1 MTRRSTLFGL
11 ALALT
16 AVLAASAVAATVSS
30 QGVAAAGLKAVFSYV
45 GQTPNVHG
53 GHLKITQGSHVLYS
67 RPVTAKLCG
76 HRCGPAAVGHNA
88 KSIGIAALQP
98 LRPANVILELFS
110 GGANCCFIDQVFS
123 YDPSHKTFVKTEH
136 YFGNAGALIKP
147 IGPHHRFEFRSA
159 NPAFQFVFTD
169 GADSG
174 EPLQIWQF
182 ADRAFADV
190 TRSYPGLIR
199 KDAARWFKFFKRDL
213 SNGVGLIA
221 AWAADEELL
230 GQDAFVQSV
239 LATQANQGHLRAG
252 NGGGNVSGHAFI
264 AKLNRFLVK
273 QGYKP

>member
-11 ALALT
+11 ALALV
-16 AVLAASAVAATVSS
+16 AVLAESAVAATVSS
-30 QGVAAAGLKAVFSYV
+30 QGVAAAGLEAVFSYV
-45 GQTPNVHG
+45 GKPPSVHG
-53 GHLKITQGSHVLYS
+53 AHLRITNGSRVLYS
-67 RPVTAKLCG
+67 QPVTAK
-76 HRCGPAAVGHNA
+76 RCGKGCSPVNSR
-88 KSIGIAALQP
+88 SIGIAALQP

-123 YDPSHKTFVKTEH
+123 YDPSRKTFVKTEH
-136 YFGNAGALIKP
+136 DFADAGALIKL
-147 IGPHHRFEFRSA
+147 IGPHHRPEFRSA
-159 NPAFQFVFTD
+159 ATAFNYTFTD
-169 GADSG
+169 HANSG
-174 EPLQIWQF
+174 EPIQIWQF

-199 KDAARWFKFFKRDL
+199 QDAARWFKLFQLDL

-230 GQDAFVQSV
+230 GHDAHVQSV

-252 NGGGNVSGHAFI
+252 NSGNASGQAFI
-264 AKLNRFLVK
+264 AKLNGFLVK

>member
-1 MTRRSTLFGL
+1 
-11 ALALT
+11 
-16 AVLAASAVAATVSS
+16 
-30 QGVAAAGLKAVFSYV
+30 
-45 GQTPNVHG
+45 
-53 GHLKITQGSHVLYS
+53 
-67 RPVTAKLCG
+67 VTAKLCG
-76 HRCGPAAVGHNA
+76 KQCGPAAVGRNA

-98 LRPANVILELFS
+98 HRPANVILELFS

-123 YDPSHKTFVKTEH
+123 YDPARKTFVKTEH

-147 IGPHHRFEFRSA
+147 IGPHHRLEFRSA
-159 NPAFQFVFTD
+159 NPDFQYVFTD

-174 EPLQIWQF
+174 EPIQIWQF

-199 KDAARWFKFFKRDL
+199 TDAARWFKFFKHNL

-230 GQDAFVQSV
+230 GHDALVQSV
-239 LATQANQGHLRAG
+239 LATQASQGHLRAG
-252 NGGGNVSGHAFI
+252 SGGGNATGRAFI
-264 AKLNRFLVK
+264 AKLNRFLVN

>member
-11 ALALT
+11 ALALV
-16 AVLAASAVAATVSS
+16 AVLAVSAGAATVSS
-30 QGVAAAGLKAVFSYV
+30 QRVAAAGLEAVFSYV
-45 GQTPNVHG
+45 GQAPNVHSA
-53 GHLKITQGSHVLYS
+53 HLQISKGSHVVYS

-76 HRCGPAAVGHNA
+76 KRCGPVNSR
-88 KSIGIAALQP
+88 SIGIAALQP
-98 LRPANVILELFS
+98 HRPANVILELFS

-123 YDPSHKTFVKTEH
+123 YDPSRKTFVKTEH

-147 IGPHHRFEFRSA
+147 IGPRHRLEFRSA
-159 NPAFQFVFTD
+159 NPDFQFAFTD

-174 EPLQIWQF
+174 EPIQIWQF

-190 TRSYPGLIR
+190 TRSYPGLLG
-199 KDAARWFKFFKRDL
+199 KDAARWFKLFKHNL

-230 GQDAFVQSV
+230 GRDGLVQSV
-239 LATQANQGHLRAG
+239 LATRANQGHLRAG
-252 NGGGNVSGHAFI
+252 GGGNATGQAFI
-264 AKLNRFLVK
+264 ANLNAFLVK

>member
-11 ALALT
+11 ALALM
-16 AVLAASAVAATVSS
+16 AVLAASAVATTVSS
-30 QGVAAAGLKAVFSYV
+30 QGVAVGGFSAVFSYV
-45 GQTPNVHG
+45 GQPPNVHG
-53 GHLKITQGSHVLYS
+53 AHLRITRGGHVVYS

-76 HRCGPAAVGHNA
+76 KGCGPVNSR
-88 KSIGIAALQP
+88 SIGIAALAP
-98 LRPANVILELFS
+98 HRPADVILELFS

-123 YDPSHKTFVKTEH
+123 YDPSRKTFVKTEH
-136 YFGNAGALIKP
+136 DFGNAGALIKP
-147 IGPHHRFEFRSA
+147 IGPHRRLEFRSA
-159 NPAFQFVFTD
+159 NPAFQYVFTD

-199 KDAARWFKFFKRDL
+199 KDAARWFKFFQRDL

-230 GQDAFVQSV
+230 GNDAFVQSV
-239 LATQANQGHLRAG
+239 LATQANQGHLRSG
-252 NGGGNVSGHAFI
+252 NSGTPSGQAFI
-264 AKLNRFLVK
+264 AKLNAFMVK